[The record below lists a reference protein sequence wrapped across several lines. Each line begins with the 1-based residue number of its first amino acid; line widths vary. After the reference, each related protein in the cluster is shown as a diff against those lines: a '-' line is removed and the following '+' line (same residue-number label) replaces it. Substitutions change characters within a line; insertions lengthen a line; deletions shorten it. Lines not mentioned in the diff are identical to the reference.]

1 MSPVVVVAV
10 LVGVVALATALGLA
24 LRSQQGRLRPVRVG
38 THALVGIAAATQG
51 TPPLAIPLVPSHADA
66 IAAEPDDVI
75 SAGEL
80 PEPLG
85 ADATVVQFSSEWCTS
100 CAATA
105 RLVDGLQVELP
116 GLRRI
121 ELDVDAHPELVRRF
135 RVLQT
140 PTLLLLDRA
149 GAVRSRIG
157 GAPRLAPLRTEL
169 DRIIGSPG

>member
-1 MSPVVVVAV
+1 MSPLVVAAA
-10 LVGVVALATALGLA
+10 LVGVIALATVIGLV
-24 LRSQQGRLRPVRVG
+24 LRSQQGRIRPVDAG
-38 THALVGIAAATQG
+38 THALIGIAAATHG
-51 TPPLAIPLVPSHADA
+51 TPPLAIPLVPSRADA
-66 IAAEPDDVI
+66 AADGPGDVI
-75 SAGEL
+75 SAADL

-85 ADATVVQFSSEWCTS
+85 ADVTVVQFSSEWCTS
-100 CAATA
+100 CVATA
-105 RLVDGLQVELP
+105 RLVDGLRGELP

-169 DRIIGSPG
+169 DRIIGSPA